1 MAEAAPEGRRR
12 RTRRHRVIGPDDAI
26 LEDGGLISMLTCCF
40 RGEPSMLRDERL
52 EEKQPLLT
60 RDRGDSIHY
69 YDQLPARRLK
79 DDDLNIW
86 HDPQDRTHMETD
98 EDLELYNLIRRRDEC
113 PRGSDE
119 WSHLNFDIH
128 TVRTRRR
135 EIRDR
140 WVKILEML
148 GFDDL
153 QEIDNILTV
162 TAVTKETISQGAKDL
177 FNELSEE
184 SSIFGVSSTKP
195 ARYLYV
201 LERLI
206 HIDLAQT
213 FVETAKQLYPSSLV
227 VSCCHGRATPI
238 PGKPVLMATTPGGH
252 HVKVMRKVPG
262 HPVRVQS
269 SSPKVRQKDHN
280 SLNTCTGD
288 YVSIPTRKRS
298 GSPQTSDYSSG
309 EDNTP

>member
-1 MAEAAPEGRRR
+1 MGQLLATLLCGPWLYQRQEKPV
-12 RTRRHRVIGPDDAI
+12 TRI
-26 LEDGGLISMLTCCF
+26 
-40 RGEPSMLRDERL
+40 PSFWD
-52 EEKQPLLT
+52 
-60 RDRGDSIHY
+60 RDRGGSIHY
-69 YDQLPARRLK
+69 YDRLPARRLK

-140 WVKILEML
+140 WVKILELL

-162 TAVTKETISQGAKDL
+162 TAVTKETISQRAKDL
-177 FNELSEE
+177 FSELAVE
-184 SSIFGVSSTKP
+184 SSIFGVSSTNP
-195 ARYLYV
+195 TRYLYV

-206 HIDLAQT
+206 DIDLAQT
-213 FVETAKQLYPSSLV
+213 FAETAKELYPSSLV

-238 PGKPVLMATTPGGH
+238 PGQPVLMATTPGGH
-252 HVKVMRKVPG
+252 HVKVTARVPG
-262 HPVRVQS
+262 HPVRVRA
-269 SSPKVRQKDHN
+269 SSPKPRQEGHS
-280 SLNTCTGD
+280 SLAAGD
-288 YVSIPTRKRS
+288 YVSIPTRKKS

>member
-1 MAEAAPEGRRR
+1 MAEAVPEGRRR
-12 RTRRHRVIGPDDAI
+12 RVRRRRVIGPDDAI

-40 RGEPSMLRDERL
+40 RGEPSMLKDERQ
-52 EEKQPLLT
+52 EETQPLLT
-60 RDRGDSIHY
+60 RDRGGSIHY

-86 HDPQDRTHMETD
+86 HDPHDRTHMETD

-140 WVKILEML
+140 WVKILERL

-162 TAVTKETISQGAKDL
+162 TGVTKETISQGAKDL
-177 FNELSEE
+177 FNELASE
-184 SSIFGVSSTKP
+184 SSIFGVSSTNP

-206 HIDLAQT
+206 DIDLAQA

-238 PGKPVLMATTPGGH
+238 PGQPVLMATTPGGH
-252 HVKVMRKVPG
+252 HVKVMSRVPG
-262 HPVRVQS
+262 HPVRVRS
-269 SSPKVRQKDHN
+269 SSPKPHQKVHR
-280 SLNTCTGD
+280 SLVPGD
-288 YVSIPTRKRS
+288 VSIQTRKKS
-298 GSPQTSDYSSG
+298 SSPQTSDYSSG